1 MLDTLLTFRRSKF
14 TGRWCA
20 FGPVS
25 VLKVDA
31 IVRIYTPDGF
41 VLKKITSVSKAFKRD
56 GDYFAY
62 AHLIEND
69 ICSRC
74 ENGEVPRGSDS
85 DLCPVC
91 ALEDLGLLK

>member
-14 TGRWCA
+14 TSRWCA
-20 FGPVS
+20 FGPVEL
-25 VLKVDA
+25 LKVNA
-31 IVRIYTPDGF
+31 VVRVHHADGF
-41 VLKKITSVSKAFKRD
+41 VLKKITSVSKAFNR
-56 GDYFAY
+56 GGEAFAY

-69 ICSRC
+69 ICTVC
-74 ENGEVPRGSDS
+74 KNGEIPRGSDS